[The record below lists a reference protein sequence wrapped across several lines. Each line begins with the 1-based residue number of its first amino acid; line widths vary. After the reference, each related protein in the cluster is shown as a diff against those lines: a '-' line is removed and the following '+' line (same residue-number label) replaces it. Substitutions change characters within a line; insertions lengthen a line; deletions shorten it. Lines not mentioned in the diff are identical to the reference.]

1 MQNAEVFASKII
13 QRNTVLTR
21 ENYGLLSTKYSTTKK
36 KQTNVV
42 DKVQKKLGSA
52 AILLTLILLTH

>member
-1 MQNAEVFASKII
+1 MLRYLRQKSFSEI
-13 QRNTVLTR
+13 RVLTR

-36 KQTNVV
+36 KQTNVI